1 MITDL
6 RDPRRACSSVAKYYK
21 SEYTLTGDKKQNQ
34 TRLESAGYVFS
45 DKIVRYTL
53 SGNVVVLSEL
63 SEKDR
68 LNAIRFEEQL
78 NTHIHGREY
87 HNRIGRIGLEIGIE
101 YQFINTIIG
110 KLFGD
115 KYDYREKLLALS
127 TRELY
132 SFVIN
137 NFDLL
142 RRTFREAMAKQL
154 EQISMSIDLVSEKTF
169 FIPQSALFTYDSQS
183 KVQIESEKNVYQG
196 YLLSAEPRSSSERRF
211 EKFCESCSVVDW
223 IYKNGDKGDEYF
235 SIVYLD
241 NGNHQK
247 LFYPDYIVSVHGET
261 WIIETKGGFT
271 KSGDSED
278 IDIFSSKKF
287 DVLKAYLNTH
297 GLKGGFVRY
306 DKQSEELCICTENYN
321 DDIHSDSWALLGDII
336 K

>member
-1 MITDL
+1 MSTNISKEKREAL
-6 RDPRRACSSVAKYYK
+6 VAKIQSIKKYIATAPQD
-21 SEYTLTGDKKQNQ
+21 ENTAQLLTYIA
-34 TRLESAGYVFS
+34 E
-45 DKIVRYTL
+45 I
-53 SGNVVVLSEL
+53 
-63 SEKDR
+63 EKDIKGKKYG
-68 LNAIRFEEQL
+68 LVFEEHREAIDDILDNNTPVLVEDESLFIENGGQMNFLIEGDNLASLQL
-78 NTHIHGREY
+78 LEKTH
-87 HNRIGRIGLEIGIE
+87 
-101 YQFINTIIG
+101 
-110 KLFGD
+110 K
-115 KYDYREKLLALS
+115 
-127 TRELY
+127 LY

-278 IDIFSSKKF
+278 IDIFSAKKF
-287 DVLKAYLNTH
+287 DVLKSYLKKR